1 MLSFWNNVFENGS
14 NLVFP
19 KHILHINVNLILIHL
34 TITIPISLISIRL
47 SILSANLNHPD
58 SILDFTGSRVKTLM
72 KGFQHIETVVH
83 EDRIKHQVDRHLWLV
98 TVEDQLSV
106 EDIPYFKFHFPSSL
120 VKVPCCDYSDIVFAV
135 N

>member
-34 TITIPISLISIRL
+34 IISIPISLISIRL
-47 SILSANLNHPD
+47 SILSTNLNHPD

-72 KGFQHIETVVH
+72 KSFQHIETVVH
-83 EDRIKHQVDRHLWLV
+83 EDCIKHQVDRHLWLV

-106 EDIPYFKFHFPSSL
+106 EDIPNFKFHFPSSL